1 MTLWLQLPRSSVQC
15 YNLALVMRREMSS
28 EQKRLKAIV
37 HGYVQGVGFR
47 YRTREVA
54 RRLNL
59 SGYVRNQP
67 DRTVEVVAEGSERAL
82 RELLAYLR
90 EGPSA
95 ASVNRVDETW
105 LPSHGEFS
113 GFQVRF

>member
-1 MTLWLQLPRSSVQC
+1 
-15 YNLALVMRREMSS
+15 
-28 EQKRLKAIV
+28 
-37 HGYVQGVGFR
+37 
-47 YRTREVA
+47 
-54 RRLNL
+54 
-59 SGYVRNQP
+59 
-67 DRTVEVVAEGSERAL
+67 VEVVAEGSERAL